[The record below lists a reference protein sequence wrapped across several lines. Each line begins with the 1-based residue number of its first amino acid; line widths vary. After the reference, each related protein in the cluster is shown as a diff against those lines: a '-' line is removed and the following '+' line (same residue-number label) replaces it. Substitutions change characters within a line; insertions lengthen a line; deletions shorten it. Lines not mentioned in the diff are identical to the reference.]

1 MRTKPFFI
9 FLLAA
14 LIFGGLAVGQSILG
28 SMFKL
33 GSSTVATLPASSS
46 TITGSLIYVTDDAGV
61 NYNTGSSW
69 VKMVDV
75 NNINQYAGNF
85 WADAGTGSGNSTAYQ
100 LALGASSGSY
110 IFANTSPTS
119 GYAPGTIGRQR
130 NTQTG
135 IVFPPTG
142 GMEWGVG
149 TSVANTFLH
158 GNSTTFGLDFGSSSS
173 ATPEWRFLGGAGAG
187 TYPGTLPGT
196 KVSAGLFSG
205 NAASGSNSVAI
216 VTSGS
221 RMDVGAGT
229 SDYFNSDG
237 TGITTPSYWDSSRA
251 FSSGPG
257 IIGNSV
263 KSAGAT
269 FASFTQTNATALG
282 SDVIVHNDTV
292 GTMWQTFPSAA
303 ITSGAGVGFMPMG
316 TEHAMQRQ
324 TVHTTVLGSVV
335 NTFPEIA
342 ERIPCA
348 SFGGAGSTV
357 QMYWV
362 GAATTSS
369 VVNGRQV
376 GGIASIG
383 DGSQKYG
390 VPACSSA
397 STTPYAFIATPSTTS
412 GGLTHCQRL
421 STYSDLTS
429 TIIWSLF
436 TTSIPTADATTLNAS
451 GFGFRYASSVGS
463 TWYACY
469 YDTATTCAD
478 TGITV
483 SASTDYLL
491 CEHLSG
497 TGAIV
502 YTVNGVYTNGA
513 TPASFPV
520 LGYPLVSLDPTASV
534 TRALNVGPFS
544 VESM

>member
-14 LIFGGLAVGQSILG
+14 LVFGGLAVGQSILG
-28 SMFKL
+28 TMFKL
-33 GSSTVATLPASSS
+33 GTATVATLPASSS
-46 TITGSLIYVTDDAGV
+46 TITGALLYVTDDAGV

-69 VKMVDV
+69 VKVVDT
-75 NNINQYAGNF
+75 NNIGQYAGN
-85 WADAGTGSGNSTAYQ
+85 WWRDAGVGSGNSMAAE

-119 GYAPGTIGRQR
+119 GYTPGTIGRQR

-135 IVFPPTG
+135 IVFPSTG

-149 TSVANTFLH
+149 TSVANTYLH

-282 SDVIVHNDTV
+282 SDVIVHNDTLS
-292 GTMWQTFPSAA
+292 TMWQTLPSAT
-303 ITSGAGVGFMPMG
+303 ITSGAGVGFMPIAA
-316 TEHAMQRQ
+316 EHNSQRQ
-324 TVHTTVLGSVV
+324 TVHTTVFGTGT

-357 QMYWV
+357 QMYWT
-362 GAATTSS
+362 GASTTSS
-369 VVNGRQV
+369 VVNGRQY
-376 GGIASIG
+376 GGIASTG
-383 DGSQKYG
+383 DASQKYG
-390 VPACSSA
+390 APACSSA
-397 STTPYAFIATPSTTS
+397 STTPYAFIATPTTATGTLS
-412 GGLTHCQRL
+412 FCQRL
-421 STYSDLTS
+421 STYTDLTS

-436 TTSIPTADATTLNAS
+436 TTAVPTADSTTLGAS
-451 GFGFRYASSVGS
+451 AFGFRYASSVGT

-478 TGITV
+478 TGVTV
-483 SASTDYLL
+483 STSTDYLL
-491 CEHLSG
+491 CAHLNGS
-497 TGAIV
+497 GAIV

-513 TPASFPV
+513 TPASYPS
-520 LGYPLVSLDPTASV
+520 LGYPLVSLDPTAAV
-534 TRALNVGPFS
+534 TRALYVGPFT

>member
-1 MRTKPFFI
+1 MTRLKPFFI

-14 LIFGGLAVGQSILG
+14 LVFGGLAVGQSILG

-33 GSSTVATLPASSS
+33 GTATVATLPTSSS
-46 TITGSLIYVTDDAGV
+46 TITGALLYVTDDAGV

-69 VKMVDV
+69 VKLVDT
-75 NNINQYAGNF
+75 NNVAQYAPN
-85 WADAGTGSGNSTAYQ
+85 WWTDAGTGTNGNPVGVQ
-100 LALGASSGSY
+100 LNASSGY
-110 IFANTSPTS
+110 IFA
-119 GYAPGTIGRQR
+119 YPGTGSGALPGTAGRQR
-130 NTQTG
+130 ATQTG
-135 IVFPPTG
+135 IVFPTSG

-149 TSVANTFLH
+149 TAVANSWVH
-158 GNSTTFGLDFGSSSS
+158 GNSTTVGLDFGSS
-173 ATPEWRFLGGAGAG
+173 ATAAPEFRFLGGVG
-187 TYPGTLPGT
+187 TGSYPGTLPGT

-205 NAASGSNSVAI
+205 NAVSGSNSVAI

-251 FSSGPG
+251 FSAGPG

-282 SDVIVHNDTV
+282 SDVIVHNDTLSN
-292 GTMWQTFPSAA
+292 MWQTLPSA
-303 ITSGAGVGFMPMG
+303 TVTTGAGVAFMPMG
-316 TEHAMQRQ
+316 AEHTMQRQ
-324 TVHTTVLGSVV
+324 TVHTTVFGTGV

-348 SFGGAGSTV
+348 SFGGSGATV
-357 QMYWV
+357 QMYWT

-376 GGIASIG
+376 GGIASTG

-397 STTPYAFIATPSTTS
+397 ATTPYAFIATPAAAA
-412 GGLTHCQRL
+412 GALTHCQRL
-421 STYSDLTS
+421 STYSDVTS

-436 TTSIPTADATTLNAS
+436 TTAIPAADSTTLSAS
-451 GFGFRYASSVGS
+451 AFGFRYASSVGS

-469 YDTATTCAD
+469 YDSSTTCAD
-478 TGITV
+478 TGVTV

-491 CEHLSG
+491 CSHLSG

-513 TPASFPV
+513 TPASFPTQ
-520 LGYPLVSLDPTASV
+520 GYPLVSLDPTASV